1 MTTIVRANCPMPPN
15 GMTRAQQRALD
26 AAASWYLKCGTDIIT
41 SIQRLQ
47 RVETL
52 FAARNI
58 SNRGSELHMN
68 EIREEIRR
76 VQELLDGVMKRL

>member
-1 MTTIVRANCPMPPN
+1 MTTIVRANCPMPS

-52 FAARNI
+52 FAGRNI
-58 SNRGSELHMN
+58 SNRGSELHMA

-76 VQELLDGVMKRL
+76 VQGLLDDIMKRL